1 MSATAE
7 PTARRAETDEQP
19 SFTDI
24 ERAIINRL
32 QYGLPLTPTPY
43 RDVAEE
49 LGITEQQLL
58 DHLKALLANGTL
70 TRFGPMFH
78 AGEMGGG
85 LTLAAMRIPAQD
97 YDRVTEQVNSFPE
110 VAHNYRREHE
120 LNMWFVLATET
131 PEGITDTIARIEELT
146 GYPVYNMPKEQ
157 EFHVNLHFEI

>member
-1 MSATAE
+1 MSVIAERRGKARKANDPVNFTAV
-7 PTARRAETDEQP
+7 
-19 SFTDI
+19 

-32 QYGLPLTPTPY
+32 QHGLPLTASPY

-49 LGITEQQLL
+49 LGITEQ
-58 DHLKALLANGTL
+58 ALLAHLQHLLANKTL

-85 LTLAAMRIPAQD
+85 LTLAAMRIPEAD
-97 YDRVTEQVNSFPE
+97 FDRVTEQVNSFDE

-131 PEGITDTIARIEELT
+131 PEGVAETIERIETLT

-157 EFHVNLHFEI
+157 EFHVHLHFEV

>member
-7 PTARRAETDEQP
+7 PTARRPMSDDKPA
-19 SFTDI
+19 FTDI

-32 QYGLPLTPTPY
+32 QYGLPLTLTPY
-43 RDVAEE
+43 QDVADE

-58 DHLKALLANGTL
+58 DQLKALLANGTL

-85 LTLAAMRIPAQD
+85 LTLAAMRIPAED

-131 PEGITDTIARIEELT
+131 PEGIADTIARIEALT

>member
-1 MSATAE
+1 MSALAE
-7 PTARRAETDEQP
+7 RPGNAPATPD
-19 SFTDI
+19 FTPV

-32 QYGLPLTPTPY
+32 QVGLPLTRTPY
-43 RDVAEE
+43 QDVAEE
-49 LGITEQQLL
+49 IGIDENDLL

-85 LTLAAMRIPAQD
+85 LTLAAMRIAPQD
-97 YDRVTEQVNSFPE
+97 FDRVTGQVNSFHQ
-110 VAHNYRREHE
+110 VAHNYRRDHE

-131 PEGITDTIARIEELT
+131 PAGIADTIGQIEALT

-157 EFHVNLHFEI
+157 EFHVHLHFEV

>member
-7 PTARRAETDEQP
+7 RRNQAPEAADP
-19 SFTDI
+19 VHFTEV

-32 QYGLPLTPTPY
+32 QHGLPLTATPY

-49 LGITEQQLL
+49 LGITEQ
-58 DHLKALLANGTL
+58 ALLAHLKQLLANKTL

-85 LTLAAMRIPAQD
+85 LTLAAMRIPEAD
-97 YDRVTEQVNSFPE
+97 FDRVTEQVNSFDE

-131 PEGITDTIARIEELT
+131 PEGVAETIGRIEALT

-157 EFHVNLHFEI
+157 EFHVHLHFEV

>member
-7 PTARRAETDEQP
+7 CRQTPQSPAVAVK
-19 SFTDI
+19 FTDT

-32 QYGLPLTPTPY
+32 QHGLPLTTAPY
-43 RDVAEE
+43 RDVADE
-49 LGITEQQLL
+49 LGIDEKELL
-58 DHLKALLANGTL
+58 DHLKAMLADGTL

-85 LTLAAMRIPAQD
+85 LTLAAMRVPEQD
-97 YDRVTEQVNSFPE
+97 FDRVTEQVNRFVE

-131 PEGITDTIARIEELT
+131 PDGIADTIERIEALT
-146 GYPVYNMPKEQ
+146 GHPVYNMPKEQ
-157 EFHVNLHFEI
+157 EFHVHLHFEV

>member
-1 MSATAE
+1 MSAIAE
-7 PTARRAETDEQP
+7 PSNRGDT
-19 SFTDI
+19 STDI
-24 ERAIINRL
+24 PEFTNTERAVINRL

-49 LGITEQQLL
+49 LGISEQMLL
-58 DHLKALLANGTL
+58 DTLKALLANGTL

-85 LTLAAMRIPAQD
+85 LTLAAMRIPAEAFEQ
-97 YDRVTEQVNSFPE
+97 VTEQVNSFPE

-131 PEGITDTIARIEELT
+131 PEGITATIRRIEALT
-146 GYPVYNMPKEQ
+146 GHPVYNMPKEQ
-157 EFHVNLHFEI
+157 EFHVNLHFEV

>member
-1 MSATAE
+1 MSVTAE
-7 PTARRAETDEQP
+7 PAARRESPDVAP
-19 SFTDI
+19 AFTDT
-24 ERAIINRL
+24 EKAIINRL
-32 QYGLPLTPTPY
+32 QYGLPLTPSPY

-49 LGITEQQLL
+49 LGISEQTLL
-58 DHLKALLANGTL
+58 DTLKALLANRTL

-85 LTLAAMRIPAQD
+85 LTLAAMRIPEHD
-97 YDRVTEQVNSFPE
+97 FERVTEQVNRFDE

-131 PEGITDTIARIEELT
+131 PEAIADTISRIEDLT

-157 EFHVNLHFEI
+157 EFHVHLHFPI

>member
-1 MSATAE
+1 MSAIAE
-7 PTARRAETDEQP
+7 RSKP
-19 SFTDI
+19 SDHMPVLPEFTPL

-32 QYGLPLTPTPY
+32 QYGLPLTRTPY
-43 RDVAEE
+43 KDVADE
-49 LGITEQQLL
+49 LGVSEVTLLKHLQALL
-58 DHLKALLANGTL
+58 DNGTL

-85 LTLAAMRIPAQD
+85 LTLAAMRIPDEDFAN
-97 YDRVTEQVNSFPE
+97 VTEQVNSFPE

-131 PEGITDTIARIEELT
+131 PEDIDETIQRIESLT

-157 EFHVNLHFEI
+157 EFHVHLHFEV